1 MENEIVKAK
10 HVQPIQK
17 NSKNFIYDLIMG
29 ACVKIAVLEICFE
42 KNTKESVIEALLL
55 YDLITLPNI
64 F

>member
-1 MENEIVKAK
+1 MYNQYK
-10 HVQPIQK
+10 K

-42 KNTKESVIEALLL
+42 KNTKESVIEALLP